1 MKYRTAILSGTMVM
15 AIAIMIL
22 ISLLAKRPKNPQQTY
37 ETNDLTVIEA
47 MHDHGSNMHYY
58 IMIDEVTGSQYIVV
72 HTTHGVAITPRYDG
86 YGDIYFPYEF
96 EVENQ

>member
-1 MKYRTAILSGTMVM
+1 MRYKTAILSGTMIM
-15 AIAIMIL
+15 AIAIMIM
-22 ISLLAKRPKNPQQTY
+22 ISLLAKRPENSQQTY
-37 ETNDLTVIEA
+37 ETNDLTVIEV
-47 MHDHGSNMHYY
+47 MHDHGSNTRYF

-72 HTTHGVAITPRYDG
+72 QTNHGVAITPRYDG